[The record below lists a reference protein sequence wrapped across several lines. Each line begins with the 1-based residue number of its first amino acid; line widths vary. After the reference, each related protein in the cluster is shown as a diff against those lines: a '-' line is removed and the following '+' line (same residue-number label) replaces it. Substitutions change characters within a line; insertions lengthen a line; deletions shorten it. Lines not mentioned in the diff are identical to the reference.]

1 MMTTARVLVSAVLRS
16 LNSALVTK
24 GYALCHRR
32 RRLRRSRGSAPGPRP
47 AGGCFRSFLSF
58 VHGGKAVERSWRSLA
73 TNGTQTIGSG
83 YNDGRATPPGG
94 QIFPEPG

>member
-1 MMTTARVLVSAVLRS
+1 MGYDVFLISAVLRS
-16 LNSALVTK
+16 LISASVTK
-24 GYALCHRR
+24 GCALCHR
-32 RRLRRSRGSAPGPRP
+32 GAAFGVPGAPPPDPRP
-47 AGGCFRSFLSF
+47 AGGCFSPFLSF